1 MTTFSTPTT
10 NPPAE
15 QRTLHRITFGRAT
28 VTYEVGFKSIRNGH
42 RRECSSKGSSTRL
55 LGATLAGSLRW
66 PIPNTFEPDLR
77 DGRAAL
83 TRSPIKGDVDAEF
96 CLVGINLCRATTVDY
111 PGKDTWETIY
121 QRGQILPVFFIN
133 HDYLILR
140 LLTIGMSAMKKRKLN
155 GTPPDSKEADT
166 ASAVDESENT
176 SNDGIEAKGTLQ
188 RGTGSVE
195 PAPAVTKSFK
205 DLGIIDSLCE
215 ACTALG
221 YKAPTPIQ
229 TESIPL
235 ALEGRDLIGLAET
248 GSGKTAAFAIP
259 ILQGT
264 QFEPI
269 ASPLLLTPF
278 KALMDKPQPLFGLVL
293 APTREL
299 AYQISQAF
307 EALGSLI
314 SVRCAVIVGGM
325 DMVPQAIALGKKPH
339 IVVATPGRLLDHL
352 ENTKGFSL
360 RNLKYLVMD
369 EADRLLDLDF
379 GPILDKILKVLPR
392 ERRTY
397 LFSATMT
404 SKVESLQRA
413 SLSNPLRVSISTNK
427 YQTVSTLLQSYLF
440 FPHKHKDIY
449 LVYLLNEFAGQS
461 AIVFTR
467 TVNETQRLAILL
479 RSLGF
484 GAIPLHGQLSQS
496 ARLGALGKFRAG
508 SREILVATDVAAR
521 GLDIPSVDIVLN
533 FDLPPDSKTYIHRVG
548 RTARAGKSG
557 HAISLVTQYDVE
569 VWLRIEA
576 ALGKKLPEYETVKE
590 EVMVFSERVNNA
602 QRDAVRQMKDLHE
615 KRGTKG
621 ATLRGRKPGIGGKG
635 GKRGRDEMDRDEG

>member
-1 MTTFSTPTT
+1 
-10 NPPAE
+10 
-15 QRTLHRITFGRAT
+15 
-28 VTYEVGFKSIRNGH
+28 
-42 RRECSSKGSSTRL
+42 
-55 LGATLAGSLRW
+55 
-66 PIPNTFEPDLR
+66 
-77 DGRAAL
+77 
-83 TRSPIKGDVDAEF
+83 
-96 CLVGINLCRATTVDY
+96 
-111 PGKDTWETIY
+111 
-121 QRGQILPVFFIN
+121 
-133 HDYLILR
+133 
-140 LLTIGMSAMKKRKLN
+140 MSASKKRKLT
-155 GTPPDSKEADT
+155 GLASKSPVRASKVAKRSRTPEEAGEELVDTVADAPKAPECTEGPETTEATEDS
-166 ASAVDESENT
+166 
-176 SNDGIEAKGTLQ
+176 
-188 RGTGSVE
+188 
-195 PAPAVTKSFK
+195 PKSFQ
-205 DLGIIDSLCE
+205 DLGVIDSLCE

-221 YKAPTPIQ
+221 YRAPTPIQ
-229 TESIPL
+229 REAIPL
-235 ALEGRDLIGLAET
+235 ALQGRDLIGLAET
-248 GSGKTAAFAIP
+248 GSGKTAAFALP
-259 ILQGT
+259 ILQ
-264 QFEPI
+264 
-269 ASPLLLTPF
+269 
-278 KALMDKPQPLFGLVL
+278 ALMDKPQPLFGLVM

-339 IVVATPGRLLDHL
+339 LIVATPGRLLDHL

-360 RNLKYLVMD
+360 RGLKYLVMD

-379 GPILDKILKVLPR
+379 GPILDKILKVLPK

-413 SLSNPLRVSISTNK
+413 SLSNPLRVSISTSK

-440 FPHKHKDIY
+440 FPHKDKDLY

-521 GLDIPSVDIVLN
+521 GLDVPSVDVVLN

-557 HAISLVTQYDVE
+557 HAISFVTQYDVE
-569 VWLRIEA
+569 IFQRIEA
-576 ALGKKLPEYETVKE
+576 ALGKQLKEYPTAKE
-590 EVMVFSERVNNA
+590 EVMVLGERVSEA
-602 QRDAVRQMKDLHE
+602 QRVAIREMKDLHE

-621 ATLRGRKPGIGGKG
+621 ATLRGRKPGVGKG
-635 GKRGRDEMDRDEG
+635 GRKGRDEMDREEG

>member
-1 MTTFSTPTT
+1 M
-10 NPPAE
+10 PP
-15 QRTLHRITFGRAT
+15 I
-28 VTYEVGFKSIRNGH
+28 
-42 RRECSSKGSSTRL
+42 
-55 LGATLAGSLRW
+55 
-66 PIPNTFEPDLR
+66 
-77 DGRAAL
+77 
-83 TRSPIKGDVDAEF
+83 
-96 CLVGINLCRATTVDY
+96 
-111 PGKDTWETIY
+111 
-121 QRGQILPVFFIN
+121 
-133 HDYLILR
+133 
-140 LLTIGMSAMKKRKLN
+140 KKRKLN
-155 GTPPDSKEADT
+155 QSQSIPPETSTKLEEPPTQSDTSLTTSQPTIPTPLTDEVINPVAEP
-166 ASAVDESENT
+166 VD
-176 SNDGIEAKGTLQ
+176 A
-188 RGTGSVE
+188 
-195 PAPAVTKSFK
+195 AAKSFQE
-205 DLGIIDSLCE
+205 LGIIETLCD

-229 TESIPL
+229 NEAIPL
-235 ALEGRDLIGLAET
+235 ALQGRDLIGLAET
-248 GSGKTAAFAIP
+248 GSGKTAAFALP
-259 ILQGT
+259 ILQ
-264 QFEPI
+264 
-269 ASPLLLTPF
+269 
-278 KALMDKPQPLFGLVL
+278 ALMDKPQPLFGLVL

-392 ERRTY
+392 DNRHTY

-413 SLSNPLRVSISTNK
+413 SLKDPLRVSISTNK
-427 YQTVSTLLQSYLF
+427 YQTVSTLLQSYMF
-440 FPHKHKDIY
+440 FPHKDKDLY

-467 TVNETQRLAILL
+467 TVNETQRIAILL
-479 RSLGF
+479 RALGF

-496 ARLGALGKFRAG
+496 SRLGALGKFRAG
-508 SREILVATDVAAR
+508 SRDILVATDVAAR
-521 GLDIPSVDIVLN
+521 GLDIPSVDIVVN

-557 HAISLVTQYDVE
+557 HAISFVTQYDVE
-569 VWLRIEA
+569 IWQRIEA
-576 ALGKKLPEYETVKE
+576 ALGKQLGEYKVEKE
-590 EVMVFSERVNNA
+590 EVMVLGERVGDA
-602 QRDAVRQMKDLHE
+602 QRVAIREMKDLHE

-621 ATLRGRKPGIGGKG
+621 ATLRGRKPSARGSAAA
-635 GKRGRDEMDRDEG
+635 GKRGRDEMDREEG